1 MTHVFT
7 GVSRKTGLLTFA
19 VTEDISLSGVR
30 IVTDKGRESF
40 RVSLVISN
48 GNKHLRRIKDYNF
61 TCNTDRSF
69 SSYGEIDV
77 VFNRPIALVKNTC
90 YTIKANTDTTNNL
103 DSGFVYQHKDH
114 KPEETIRFSPINFG
128 TSSSVET
135 NSVNTIISFS
145 YFGNYCD
152 QNCPEHSA
160 VGGEITNLVF
170 VHDNEPTD
178 VPYWVEA
185 AAELDS
191 LLRRSRAGVIS
202 EEDWD

>member
-77 VFNRPIALVKNTC
+77 VFNRPIALAKNTC
-90 YTIKANTDTTNNL
+90 YTIKTNTDTTNNL

-152 QNCPEHSA
+152 QNCPERSA
-160 VGGEITNLVF
+160 VGGEITKLVF